1 MNSIFKDQI
10 AAMFVIW
17 FLFLSA
23 DFSLAADTVS
33 AKYFPLVVG
42 NSYTYL
48 NSDNF
53 FQQWRTKA
61 SITKDT
67 IINNKKYFYCKGFP
81 GIKNGSWVRYDSSRS
96 NLLIYTGGAS
106 CSNYSGEIIMDSL
119 AMSVNNSINCSYDLI
134 SLRRCTAIGNQTV
147 FGQVRQTKTFL
158 HDGLIYS
165 RITYS
170 EGIGITSFC
179 SGEPPPCQG
188 YTNLIGCVMNGVV
201 MGDTLLTDIE
211 QTNTTIP
218 DKFYLSQN
226 YPNPF
231 NPETVIS
238 FAVPKSSFVSL
249 KIYNAVGVEMTT
261 LINEEIKSGYYNY
274 KWNGQN
280 LPSGIYYYKMTS
292 GEFTETRK
300 MILVK

>member
-1 MNSIFKDQI
+1 MRLISKSQL
-10 AAMFVIW
+10 AALFVIW
-17 FLFLSA
+17 FLFLNTN
-23 DFSLAADTVS
+23 FSNAADTVS
-33 AKYFPLVVG
+33 AKYFPLAVG
-42 NSYTYL
+42 NSFTYL

-81 GIKNGSWVRYDSSRS
+81 GIRNAWVRYDSACS

-106 CSNYSGEIIMDSL
+106 CSNYSGEVIMDSL
-119 AMSVNNSINCSYDLI
+119 AMSVNNSINCYYDLI
-134 SLRRCTAIGNQTV
+134 STRKCTSIGSQTL
-147 FGQVRQTKTFL
+147 FGQSRQTKSFL

-165 RITYS
+165 RIAYM

-188 YTNLIGCVMNGVV
+188 YTDLIGCVLNGVV
-201 MGDTLLTDIE
+201 MGDTLLTGMEHI
-211 QTNTTIP
+211 NSNVP
-218 DKFYLSQN
+218 DKFFLMQN

-238 FAVPKSSFVSL
+238 FAVPKNSFVSL
-249 KIYNAVGVEMTT
+249 KIYNALGAEITA

-280 LPSGIYYYKMTS
+280 FPSGIYYYKMEA
-292 GEFTETRK
+292 GEFNETRK
-300 MILVK
+300 MILIK

>member
-1 MNSIFKDQI
+1 MKSNFKNRI
-10 AAMFVIW
+10 AAIFVIW

-23 DFSLAADTVS
+23 DFSFAADTVS
-33 AKYFPLVVG
+33 AKYFPLAVG

-48 NSDNF
+48 TVNNF
-53 FQQWRTKA
+53 FQQYRRKA
-61 SITKDT
+61 TITKDT
-67 IINNKKYFYCKGFP
+67 IINNKKYFYCYNFP
-81 GIKNGSWVRYDSSRS
+81 IFMPGWIRYDSARS
-96 NLLIYTGGAS
+96 NLLKYNPNQS
-106 CSNYSGEIIMDSL
+106 CSNYSQEVIVDSL
-119 AMSVNNSINCSYDLI
+119 AMSVNNSINCFFESI
-134 SLRRCTAIGNQTV
+134 NLRKCTALGSQSV
-147 FGQVRQTKTFL
+147 FGVTRNTKSFL

-165 RITYS
+165 NLTYAS
-170 EGIGITSFC
+170 GIGVISYC
-179 SGEPPPCQG
+179 SGEPPPCES
-188 YTNLIGCVMNGVV
+188 YTTLIGCVLNGVV
-201 MGDTLLTDIE
+201 MGDTLLTGTE
-211 QTNTTIP
+211 QTNTTLP
-218 DKFYLSQN
+218 DKFFLAQN

-249 KIYNAVGVEMTT
+249 KIYNALGVEMTT

-280 LPSGIYYYKMTS
+280 LPSGIYYYKILA